1 MTAALRSAIGDPA
14 HISSLSRNRPNLNDA
29 TTPLFDHVT
38 GSGLCREEGACEIDT
53 QDAFPILQARI
64 ECQLVQCDARIVD
77 DIDAAEPPH
86 RFRNLPIALN
96 RIGDVGLKGLS
107 RTAELCDG

>member
-1 MTAALRSAIGDPA
+1 
-14 HISSLSRNRPNLNDA
+14 
-29 TTPLFDHVT
+29 
-38 GSGLCREEGACEIDT
+38 
-53 QDAFPILQARI
+53 
-64 ECQLVQCDARIVD
+64 VQCDARIVD
-77 DIDAAEPPH
+77 GDIDAAEPPH